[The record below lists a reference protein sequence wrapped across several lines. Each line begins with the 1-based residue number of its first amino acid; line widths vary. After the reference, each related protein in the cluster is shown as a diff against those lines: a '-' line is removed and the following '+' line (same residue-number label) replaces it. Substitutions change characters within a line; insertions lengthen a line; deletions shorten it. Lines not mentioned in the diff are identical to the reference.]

1 MNKNTKDSKE
11 LIEEMKLILRDK
23 TPSLTVES
31 LVFGE
36 NNDPMAEVDQI
47 PPKANVSSEQTA
59 SMETDDTTPYQS
71 AEDQKVAQ
79 NVSPIDAEIKPLI
92 DQIRVL
98 ALKGVAKLA
107 NNPTS
112 ESYQLLKKIWQTVD
126 KAAESANKPE
136 KQNTT
141 V

>member
-1 MNKNTKDSKE
+1 MNNKNNDS

-36 NNDPMAEVDQI
+36 HNDLMADVDQL
-47 PPKANVSSEQTA
+47 PPKAAIGRPGAQMDSKPFQYE
-59 SMETDDTTPYQS
+59 
-71 AEDQKVAQ
+71 EDEKIEQ
-79 NVSPIDAEIKPLI
+79 NVSQVDAEIKPII
-92 DQIRVL
+92 DKIRVL
-98 ALKGVAKLA
+98 ALQGIAKLA

-112 ESYQLLKKIWQTVD
+112 SSYQLLKKIWQTVD
-126 KAAESANKPE
+126 KAAEDANKVE
-136 KQNTT
+136 KQQQT

>member
-1 MNKNTKDSKE
+1 MNRKDNNN

-36 NNDPMAEVDQI
+36 NNDPMADVDQM
-47 PPKANVSSEQTA
+47 PPKADISSHEPQMDSA
-59 SMETDDTTPYQS
+59 PFQS
-71 AEDQKVAQ
+71 EEDEKIAQ
-79 NVSPIDAEIKPLI
+79 NVSQVDAEIKPII
-92 DQIRVL
+92 DKIRVL
-98 ALKGVAKLA
+98 ALQGISKLA

-112 ESYQLLKKIWQTVD
+112 ESYKLLKDIWMKID
-126 KAAESANKPE
+126 KAAETANKVE
-136 KQNTT
+136 KQPQA

>member
-1 MNKNTKDSKE
+1 MNNTNSKN

-36 NNDPMAEVDQI
+36 DTDPMAAVDQL
-47 PPKANVSSEQTA
+47 PPKADLGDPRQQPTA
-59 SMETDDTTPYQS
+59 DSKPFQS
-71 AEDQKVAQ
+71 AEDEKIAQ

-98 ALKGVAKLA
+98 SLKGIAKLA

-126 KAAESANKPE
+126 KAAESANKP
-136 KQNTT
+136 QNNNQTA
-141 V
+141 

>member
-1 MNKNTKDSKE
+1 MSNKDTNI
-11 LIEEMKLILRDK
+11 LIEEMKMILRDK

-36 NNDPMAEVDQI
+36 DADPMADVDQL
-47 PPKANVSSEQTA
+47 PTKADFGEPRPQQPTGDN
-59 SMETDDTTPYQS
+59 TPFKS
-71 AEDQKVAQ
+71 AEDEKVAQ

-98 ALKGVAKLA
+98 ALKGISKLA

-112 ESYQLLKKIWQTVD
+112 ESYKLLKDIWMKID
-126 KAAESANKPE
+126 KTAESANKVE
-136 KQNTT
+136 KQNTQSI
-141 V
+141 

>member
-1 MNKNTKDSKE
+1 MNNKNNDS

-36 NNDPMAEVDQI
+36 NNDPMADVDQL
-47 PPKANVSSEQTA
+47 PPKADIGRPGAQMDSTPFQSE
-59 SMETDDTTPYQS
+59 
-71 AEDQKVAQ
+71 EDEKIAQ
-79 NVSPIDAEIKPLI
+79 NVSQVDAEIKPII
-92 DQIRVL
+92 DKIRVL
-98 ALKGVAKLA
+98 ALQGIAKLA

-112 ESYQLLKKIWQTVD
+112 SSYQLLKKIWQTVD
-126 KAAESANKPE
+126 KAAEDANKVE
-136 KQNTT
+136 KQQQT

>member
-1 MNKNTKDSKE
+1 MNTKDNKN

-36 NNDPMAEVDQI
+36 NNDPMADVDQL
-47 PPKANVSSEQTA
+47 PPKADLGNSQPSPTA
-59 SMETDDTTPYQS
+59 DTTPFQS
-71 AEDQKVAQ
+71 AEDEKVAQ

-126 KAAESANKPE
+126 KAAESANKP
-136 KQNTT
+136 QNNNNQT

>member
-1 MNKNTKDSKE
+1 MNKKDKFDA
-11 LIEEMKLILRDK
+11 LITEMKLMLQDSPR
-23 TPSLTVES
+23 SLTVEGF
-31 LVFGE
+31 VFDK
-36 NNDPMAEVDQI
+36 NNDPMKEVDNV
-47 PPKANVSSEQTA
+47 PPHEDSSVQSEQTPN
-59 SMETDDTTPYQS
+59 DDTPLKS
-71 AEDQKVAQ
+71 VDNEKVAQ
-79 NVSPIDAEIKPLI
+79 NVSPVDGEIKPLI

-126 KAAESANKPE
+126 KAAETAAKPQG
-136 KQNTT
+136 KQQA

>member
-1 MNKNTKDSKE
+1 MNNTDNRN
-11 LIEEMKLILRDK
+11 LIEEMKMMLRDK

-36 NNDPMAEVDQI
+36 GNDPMADVDQL
-47 PPKANVSSEQTA
+47 PPKADLGEPSQSATA
-59 SMETDDTTPYQS
+59 TDTTPFQS

-126 KAAESANKPE
+126 KAAESANKP
-136 KQNTT
+136 QNNNQTA
-141 V
+141 

>member
-1 MNKNTKDSKE
+1 MNTDSRK

-36 NNDPMAEVDQI
+36 GNDPMSAVDQL
-47 PPKANVSSEQTA
+47 PPKADLGEPSRRPTA
-59 SMETDDTTPYQS
+59 TDMTPYQS
-71 AEDQKVAQ
+71 AEDEKVAH

-126 KAAESANKPE
+126 KAAESANKP
-136 KQNTT
+136 QNNTQNNI
-141 V
+141 